1 MDKKNTGII
10 ATIVT
15 AVLCGCPGLFG
26 VCLGAISA
34 IVSFIPGADIDVM
47 GSQDP
52 QSALTMGL
60 GALCLGIVFVAIPV
74 VVGFVMLKKKPAA
87 QAPTDEPLP
96 PAS

>member
-15 AVLCGCPGLFG
+15 AVLCGCPGLLG
-26 VCLGAISA
+26 VCFGALAA
-34 IVSFIPGADIDVM
+34 IVSFIPGANIDIL
-47 GSQDP
+47 GRNDP
-52 QSALTMGL
+52 QSALTTGL

-74 VVGFVMLKKKPAA
+74 VVGFVMLRKKPVTQPAA
-87 QAPTDEPLP
+87 DEPLP